1 MKSIKGI
8 VWAGVVSCLLLPFF
22 SPKSSAAGANVNL
35 PVDISMTFTKD
46 PLTAKAF
53 TWVTKNKTKSATVL
67 EVWEAN
73 QPKVK
78 VTGSSQMVTGRY
90 AYFPIA
96 KDMNAAKNLF
106 TFDVHKAVVA
116 GLKPN
121 TKYFYR
127 CGDGNAANWSQV
139 GSFVTGNSSGDFSFL
154 YMTDPQSAS
163 SSDFALWKAT
173 SEHAYAKYPDA
184 KFFTVSGDLVDRGSS
199 ENLWDQFFRYGAKAT
214 TNLTIVPAIGNHETD
229 TGPHHYSD
237 HFNFPKNTAGLPDYV
252 YSFDYGDAHFTV
264 LSTEKTYAQL
274 TSKDSAV
281 RTAANHFV
289 DQQIEML
296 RNEVAASHKK
306 WNIVILHKALYS
318 SGGYASSAE
327 TLYYRKK
334 LAPVFDELSI
344 DAVLQGHN
352 HTFDRGFI
360 YGGKTVSGVNANST
374 SVKKGKGTLYLV
386 NDSAGPKFYNTTKGV
401 DLSFLLKYGQ
411 PRKQMY
417 TGVTVSQDSLIFKTF
432 TVSKDG
438 PDALYDTFAITK

>member
-8 VWAGVVSCLLLPFF
+8 VLAGIVSCLLLSLF
-22 SPKSSAAGANVNL
+22 SPGSSAAGANVYP

-46 PLTAKAF
+46 PLTEKAF
-53 TWVTKNKTKSATVL
+53 TWVTKNTTKSATVV
-67 EVWEAN
+67 EVWEGS
-73 QPKVK
+73 QPKRK
-78 VTGSSQMVTGRY
+78 VTGSSKIVTGRY
-90 AYFPIA
+90 AYYSNS
-96 KDMNAAKNLF
+96 KDMNADKNLF
-106 TFDVHKAVVA
+106 TFNVHKAVVI

-139 GSFVTGNSSGDFSFL
+139 GSFETGMASGEFSFI

-163 SSDFALWKAT
+163 NSDFALWKAT

-184 KFFTVSGDLVDRGSS
+184 KFFTVAGDLVDRGSS
-199 ENLWDQFFRYGAKAT
+199 ENLWDLFFRYGANAT
-214 TNLTIVPAIGNHETD
+214 SNLTIVPAVGNHETD

-237 HFNFPKNTAGLPDYV
+237 HFNFPENTAGLPDYV
-252 YSFDYGDAHFTV
+252 YSFDYGDAHFIV
-264 LSTEKTYAQL
+264 LSTEKTHGQL

-281 RTAANHFV
+281 RTAANQFV
-289 DQQIEML
+289 DLQIKML

-318 SGGYASSAE
+318 SGGYANAAE
-327 TLYYRKK
+327 TLFYRKK
-334 LAPVFDELSI
+334 FAPVFDELSI

-360 YGGKTVSGVNANST
+360 YGGKTVPGVNVDSITA
-374 SVKKGKGTLYLV
+374 KKGKGTLYLV
-386 NDSAGPKFYNTTKGV
+386 NNSAGPKFYDTTKGT
-401 DLSFLLKYGQ
+401 DLSYLLKYGQ

-417 TGVTVSQDSLIFKTF
+417 TGITVSQNSLTFKTY

-438 PDALYDTFAITK
+438 ADALYDKFTITK